1 MFFSN
6 KVIVASLFVIAS
18 SFVNA
23 APANSSAYTTTVNSQ
38 NDFCLF
44 LPPQPG
50 LVVAVNENNGIPFCV
65 NKNAV
70 PRAKAFPS
78 GKIKYR
84 YYHQHAY

>member
-6 KVIVASLFVIAS
+6 KAIVASLFVIAS

-23 APANSSAYTTTVNSQ
+23 APTNSTAYTTTVKSQ

-65 NKNAV
+65 KQNSV
-70 PRAKAFPS
+70 PHAKAFPS
-78 GKIKYR
+78 GKKKIKLK
-84 YYHQHAY
+84 HQ